1 VQEPSTTDTKI
12 EESLKEVN
20 TQLGKEIKQLEF
32 QISQHSVQ
40 IEQLEE
46 TNRNLQTEIQSI
58 TERNSVSMQEA
69 NDKFNQQLTDLSETR
84 EKEILD
90 FKTDLQKVNEE
101 NENVSDNFFFFFL
114 RIINLKICLF

>member
-1 VQEPSTTDTKI
+1 MQEPSTTDTKI

>member
-1 VQEPSTTDTKI
+1 MQEPSTTDTKI

-101 NENVSDNFFFFFL
+101 NENVGDNFFFYFL

>member
-1 VQEPSTTDTKI
+1 MQEPSTTDTKI

-101 NENVSDNFFFFFL
+101 NENVSDNFFFYFL

>member
-101 NENVSDNFFFFFL
+101 NENVSDNFFFYFL